1 MKRFSFLF
9 IVLCFAGIQLFAQAP
24 QSFKYQAVVRN
35 ADGEPYAN
43 KNIAMRIGIVQGSV
57 SGQAVYTETH
67 QVASTDLGLVNLEIG
82 KGTPV
87 TGTFSAINWG
97 AGTYFVKVEF
107 DPNAGSS
114 FTLLGTSQLLSVPY
128 SLYAEKAGNGFSGNY
143 NDLTNKPDLSQFV
156 TAEQLPPPFSGN
168 YNDLTNKPD
177 LSKFLTADDVTQGG
191 VPKLQVSRQG
201 DTLSLGKDNF
211 VIIPGLSANTYDPR
225 RMTLQ
230 KIEVVDVK
238 RNSEANVEVTISFEV
253 KSAKQPY
260 VEYYANLSTDAYK
273 FESQWNEYAYAVPT
287 GNGLWQG
294 VQTYTFENTQY
305 IPAGTGQFVNMYIFN
320 DYDNGLSIAPIDI
333 AIPTG
338 EMTKSKPVITDVR
351 IQQSYSPFGLY
362 VETEDYFPLQYVS
375 YTQTAPGKTPEN
387 KQGHLI
393 YDSFFWVGNNNDI
406 PLGTEFSNIRVTDIL
421 GQESDAWDGTVT
433 YNEQNSHC
441 EILVFKVTG
450 VAYTIYGTD
459 IVHIYPWTGPDTW
472 EGYPTWPVAP
482 EIMVS
487 PKATI
492 SPDPSVP
499 QNFVENPVTYVI
511 TAEDG
516 TTMKAYTVRAER
528 EVPQW

>member
-1 MKRFSFLF
+1 
-9 IVLCFAGIQLFAQAP
+9 
-24 QSFKYQAVVRN
+24 
-35 ADGEPYAN
+35 
-43 KNIAMRIGIVQGSV
+43 
-57 SGQAVYTETH
+57 
-67 QVASTDLGLVNLEIG
+67 
-82 KGTPV
+82 
-87 TGTFSAINWG
+87 
-97 AGTYFVKVEF
+97 
-107 DPNAGSS
+107 
-114 FTLLGTSQLLSVPY
+114 
-128 SLYAEKAGNGFSGNY
+128 
-143 NDLTNKPDLSQFV
+143 LTNKPDL
-156 TAEQLPPPFSGN
+156 T
-168 YNDLTNKPD
+168 
-177 LSKFLTADDVTQGG
+177 KFLTTDDITQGG
-191 VPKLQVSRQG
+191 IPKFKVSRQG

-211 VIIPGLSANTYDPR
+211 VIIPFLSANTYDPS

-230 KIEVVDVK
+230 KIEVVDIK
-238 RNSEANVEVTISFEV
+238 RNADADVEVTIRYEV
-253 KSAKQPY
+253 KSQLPPY
-260 VEYYANLSTDAYK
+260 QGGEVRLYINGHK
-273 FESQWNEYAYAVPT
+273 FETPYEESYAVPI
-287 GNGLWQG
+287 GSGLWQG
-294 VQTYTFENTQY
+294 ILTFIFDNTKF
-305 IPAGTGQFVNMYIFN
+305 IPAGKGQLIKMSIYN
-320 DYDNGLSIAPIDI
+320 DHDHGVLIAPIDI

-338 EMTKSKPVITDVR
+338 EKSKSKPVITDVR